1 MKNKT
6 KSKKKSWQK
15 YISIIAFIF
24 LGGLMG
30 YVTVGYADSFGHTSP
45 FAGLFLW
52 LMMFV
57 AFFVHIIVHEAG
69 HLVFGLLSGYR
80 FSSFR
85 IFNFM
90 WVKENEKTVF
100 KRLKIAGMAGQ
111 CLMSPPDMV
120 NGSFPVVLFNLGGVI
135 MNIALSLVCLVLF
148 FVLKDWAYASMALL
162 AFVCIGFVTAMMNGV
177 PLNTGDVNNDGYNA
191 VSLSGNTQAM
201 RSFWVQLKVT
211 ELLTKGVRV
220 KDMPAEWFIVPDDE
234 AMKNGMAAVMGVFAA
249 NRLMDEQKFEE
260 ADRLMSHILEIDSG
274 ITPLHRNL
282 TLCDRAYVEMIGESR
297 KEVLDE
303 LLTKELWNFIKK
315 MKKFPSVLRT
325 EYVYSLLVLKDV
337 NKAQKI
343 KKLFEKVALT
353 YPYPQDIQS
362 ERELMEIAEK
372 KAV

>member
-1 MKNKT
+1 MNNKA
-6 KSKKKSWQK
+6 KSKKISWQK
-15 YISIIAFIF
+15 YVSIIALFVMCGVLGYYVGRYAGSLGKVTPFI
-24 LGGLMG
+24 GLILLAIM
-30 YVTVGYADSFGHTSP
+30 
-45 FAGLFLW
+45 FA
-52 LMMFV
+52 
-57 AFFVHIIVHEAG
+57 AFIVHIVIHEAG
-69 HLVFGLLSGYR
+69 HLIFGLLSGYK

-100 KRLKIAGMAGQ
+100 KRLKISGTAGQ
-111 CLMSPPDMV
+111 CLMSPPDIV
-120 NGSFPVVLFNLGGVI
+120 NGRIPVVLYNLGGVI
-135 MNIALSLVCLVLF
+135 MNIIASLACLVLF
-148 FVLKDWAYASMALL
+148 FVLNCSAYISLALL
-162 AFVCIGFVTAMMNGV
+162 VFVLTGFTTALMNGL
-177 PLNTGDVNNDGYNA
+177 PMNTGAVGNDGYDA
-191 VSLSGNTQAM
+191 ASLSKDTQAM

-211 ELLTKGVRV
+211 ELLTKGVRLR
-220 KDMPAEWFIVPDDE
+220 DMPAEWFEVPDDE
-234 AMKNGMAAVMGVFAA
+234 AMKNGMTSVMGVFAA

-297 KEVLDE
+297 KAVLDE

>member
-15 YISIIAFIF
+15 YISIIAFVF

-30 YVTVGYADSFGHTSP
+30 YATVGYTDSFGQTSP
-45 FAGLFLW
+45 FIGLFL
-52 LMMFV
+52 LVMMFV

-69 HLVFGLLSGYR
+69 HLIFGLLSGYR

-120 NGSFPVVLFNLGGVI
+120 NGSFPVVMFNLGGVI

-148 FVLKDWAYASMALL
+148 FVLKGWAYASMALL
-162 AFVCIGFVTAMMNGV
+162 AFVCIGFATAMMNGV

-211 ELLTKGVRV
+211 ELLTKGVRLR
-220 KDMPAEWFIVPDDE
+220 DMPAEWFEVPDDE
-234 AMKNGMAAVMGVFAA
+234 AMKNGMTSVMGVFAA

-260 ADRLMSHILEIDSG
+260 ADSLMAHLLEFDSG

-282 TLCDRAYVEMIGESR
+282 TLCDRAYVEMIGENR